1 MHFGNN
7 EISATTKVPFNEIVI
22 NIECTE
28 STLNVRR
35 KMVMVSLLRITIICT
50 MASCKSRI
58 ESGANFDSSC
68 RIVEFW
74 VSNIAI
80 LEFRCGI

>member
-22 NIECTE
+22 NIECTK

-50 MASCKSRI
+50 
-58 ESGANFDSSC
+58 
-68 RIVEFW
+68 
-74 VSNIAI
+74 IAEVPERF
-80 LEFRCGI
+80 LARLNGLV